1 MSEAVSTKEIV
12 VVFGSENH
20 RRHYIKHWEADPLL
34 TVSACFPELL
44 GVMQVGEDV
53 SIKVVRYPVDES
65 WRQIS
70 YIHEDAIADTERRLE
85 SYRQKGMTVVEAPYE

>member
-1 MSEAVSTKEIV
+1 MSDAVPTKEIV
-12 VVFGSENH
+12 VVFGSEN
-20 RRHYIKHWEADPLL
+20 RRRQYINHHGADPFQV
-34 TVSACFPELL
+34 VSACFPELL